1 MHLLKLIELVWLTMN
16 RVVFQIILAIFI
28 CGCSKRYDT
37 YTVVVSMDAFRWDYP
52 DVMDTPGLNA
62 IAEDG
67 VGCVM
72 EPSYPASTFPN
83 HYTIATGLVPD
94 HHGIVNG
101 SFWNPDTEETFSMG
115 DSLTRYNPEYYL
127 GEPIWVTA
135 EKQGVK
141 TASIYW
147 VGSDVP
153 IEGVLPTY
161 AFPWW
166 EKPHLSFEE
175 RANETV
181 RLLSLPKKDRPRLVM
196 LYFDEPDETSHNY
209 GPFAPETKAV
219 IHRLDS
225 IVGNMYQ
232 QLRVLPHGSKIN
244 IIVTADHGMEEIS
257 NDRFVDWDDYL
268 KPSWYEHIIGTNP
281 TNIYAKDNCVDSIMT
296 ALSGVEHIS
305 AWRHGEVPEELNY
318 GSSNRCGDVIVAPD
332 LGWQFSASPKNKVG
346 AHGYS
351 PKEKDMQVIFIA
363 SGPSFKKNFLSREAL
378 LRNVDIYSMLA
389 AMLGLHPVITDG
401 RPNKTIMDY

>member
-1 MHLLKLIELVWLTMN
+1 MN
-16 RVVFQIILAIFI
+16 RLFVLLLLALVF
-28 CGCSKRYDT
+28 CGCGQTRET
-37 YTVVVSMDAFRWDYP
+37 YAVVISMDAFRWDYP

-62 IAEDG
+62 IAADG
-67 VGCVM
+67 VRCVM

-101 SFWNPDTEETFSMG
+101 SFWNPDTKETFSMG

-147 VGSDVP
+147 VGSDVL

-161 AFPWW
+161 AYPWW

-175 RANETV
+175 RANEAV

-209 GPFAPETKAV
+209 GPFAPETKSV

-232 QLRVLPHGSKIN
+232 QLRALPHGDKIN

-281 TNIYAKDNCVDSIMT
+281 TNIYAKENCVDSIMT

-305 AWRHGEVPEELNY
+305 VWRHGEVPEELNY
-318 GSSNRCGDVIVAPD
+318 GTSNRCGDVIVSPD
-332 LGWQFSASPKNKVG
+332 LGWQFAASPKNKVG

-363 SGPSFKKNFLSREAL
+363 SGPSFKKGIASYEILFKNTFLYSL
-378 LRNVDIYSMLA
+378 LAKIMEIS
-389 AMLGLHPVITDG
+389 PVKTDAEYQHVQIL
-401 RPNKTIMDY
+401 N

>member
-1 MHLLKLIELVWLTMN
+1 MN
-16 RVVFQIILAIFI
+16 RRHIFFFLLFILCL
-28 CGCSKRYDT
+28 CGCSRKRDT
-37 YTVVVSMDAFRWDYP
+37 YTVVISMDAFRWDYP
-52 DVMDTPGLNA
+52 DVIDTPGLNEVA
-62 IAEDG
+62 ADG
-67 VGCVM
+67 VRCVM

-94 HHGIVNG
+94 YNGIVNG
-101 SFWNPDTEETFSMG
+101 SFWNPDTQMTFSMG
-115 DSLTRYNPEYYL
+115 DSLTRYNPEYYR

-135 EKQGVK
+135 EKAGVK

-153 IEGVLPTY
+153 IQGLLPTY
-161 AFPWW
+161 AYPWW

-209 GPFAPETKAV
+209 GPFAPETQAI

-225 IVGNMYQ
+225 IVGNMYH
-232 QLRVLPHGSKIN
+232 QLRALPYGDKIN
-244 IIVTADHGMEEIS
+244 IIVTADHGMTEIS
-257 NDRFVDWDDYL
+257 NDRFIDWDDYL

-281 TNIYAKDNCVDSIMT
+281 TNIYAKENCIDSILV
-296 ALSGVEHIS
+296 ALSGVPHIS
-305 AWRHGEVPEELNY
+305 VWRHGEVPEELNY

-332 LGWQFSASPKNKVG
+332 LGWQFAASPKNKLG

-351 PKEKDMQVIFIA
+351 PKEKDMQVSFVA
-363 SGPSFKKNFLSREAL
+363 SGPYFKTADLAL
-378 LRNVDIYSMLA
+378 EKAAFQNIDIYPMLSD
-389 AMLGLHPVITDG
+389 MLGIRAANTDG
-401 RPNKTIMDY
+401 DLRKTDLIRK